1 MQSSKCEDLFSVV
14 WRKDED
20 VVQKLLTDFA
30 QGSRWVKGCSR
41 WVERRAG
48 GEEKG
53 RGERWMWLSGRVTAR
68 LQVLFGLFMS
78 CRRFTPLS
86 PLPLSLLS
94 HFSSPSFPLL
104 LLHSPLQ
111 LAPLFFQY
119 FLSACRWLP
128 CPLHAL
134 WLWFSLSFTLL
145 LLLISPA
152 LFK

>member
-119 FLSACRWLP
+119 FVGLSMTSLP
-128 CPLHAL
+128 PSCPLTLVLPLLH
-134 WLWFSLSFTLL
+134 SPPPPHLSCSF
-145 LLLISPA
+145 
-152 LFK
+152 